1 MKRNS
6 MLAELEKDINSLPE
20 SFLTE
25 MGFRFDQQGVHSS
38 RTMMLKEIAF
48 LFDECPATTN
58 HDGYVAAIVEA
69 NCLGKR
75 TASNRRIS
83 AQRLREL
90 YGLDPALTA
99 FRIFRYFWD
108 IDEAGRPL
116 LALLTALARDHL
128 LRVTCEPILHMRLGE
143 ELSRQT
149 ILDSLRKDTGNR
161 LNDSTLDKVVRNT
174 ASSWTQSGHL
184 HGRSR
189 KVRQRVQPTP
199 VVMTYAIVLGYI
211 LGARGYG
218 VFSTIWARVL
228 DLPVSEQAELAMQA
242 KRLGLLTMRQA
253 GGILQISIDP
263 ILTDQERMLIHE
275 CS

>member
-1 MKRNS
+1 MRHNS
-6 MLAELEKDINSLPE
+6 TLAELEKDIDSLPG
-20 SFLTE
+20 SFLTR

-38 RTMMLKEIAF
+38 RTIMLKEITL
-48 LFDECPATTN
+48 LFDECPAATN
-58 HDGYVAAIVEA
+58 NDEYLAAIVEA

-90 YGLDPALTA
+90 YGLDPSLTA

-108 IDEAGRPL
+108 IDEEGRPL

-128 LRVTCEPILHMRLGE
+128 LRVTCEPILQIGFGE
-143 ELSRQT
+143 ELARQEV
-149 ILDSLRKDTGNR
+149 LEALRKDTENR
-161 LNDSTLDKVVRNT
+161 LNDGTLDKVVRNT

-199 VVMTYAIVLGYI
+199 VVMTYAIALGYI

-218 VFSTIWARVL
+218 VFSTMWARAL
-228 DLPVSEQAELAMQA
+228 DLPVPEQAELAMQA

-263 ILTDQERMLIHE
+263 ILTDQERMLIPE
-275 CS
+275 YS